1 VNAPPWKPTA
11 SLEMLKLRAKSLA
24 QIRDFFAERRVL
36 EVETPALST
45 AGISDP
51 ALEQMLVHTAENR
64 ACYLQTS
71 PELPMKRLL
80 AAGSGDIYQIC
91 HVYRDS
97 ELGRWHEPEFTLLEW
112 YRLGWDEDRL
122 MLEVESLLETLLR
135 PSRRLEPTV
144 QLSYEDAFLEFLSVS
159 PTAGEDQLRAA
170 LAAKDIDVPTE
181 LGKESLLDLALS
193 LAVLPRL
200 NPNAATFI
208 FDYPA
213 NQASLAKLK
222 LKATP
227 VAARF
232 ELFLGGIE
240 LANGFAELT
249 DADEQQRRFELDL
262 RQRRQAGRHEPP
274 MDDDF
279 LEALRHGLP
288 SCAGV
293 AIGLDRLLAVMSDAD
308 RVADTM
314 AFPQAPSAI

>member
-1 VNAPPWKPTA
+1 
-11 SLEMLKLRAKSLA
+11 MLKFRAKILA
-24 QIRDFFAERRVL
+24 QIRNFFAERKVL
-36 EVETPALST
+36 EVETPALSA

-51 ALEQMLVHTAENR
+51 ALEQMVAQTAEDG
-64 ACYLQTS
+64 AYYLQTS
-71 PELPMKRLL
+71 PEFAMKRLL

-91 HVYRDS
+91 HVYRDA

-122 MLEVESLLETLLR
+122 MLEVESLIETLLR

-144 QLSYEDAFLEFLSVS
+144 HLSYEDAFLQFLSVS
-159 PTAGEDQLRAA
+159 STAGEQELRAA
-170 LAAKDIDVPTE
+170 MAAKDIDVPTE

-222 LKATP
+222 LKAIP

-232 ELFLGGIE
+232 ELFLGGVE

-249 DADEQQRRFELDL
+249 DADEQQRRFELEL
-262 RQRRQAGRHEPP
+262 RQRRHAGRRAPP

-279 LEALRHGLP
+279 LAALRHGLP

-293 AIGLDRLLAVMSDAD
+293 AVGVDRLLAVMSDAD

-314 AFPQAPSAI
+314 AFPKAPSAI